1 VLVTSVLLF
10 IFGVVIFIVGLV
22 LSVALHELGHLSFA
36 KLFGVR
42 VSQYFV
48 GFGKTLWSIRRGE
61 TEYGVKPI
69 LLGGYISMAGMFP
82 PAKPGKAENTRSR
95 NMLRALVQDARE
107 TSALTIG
114 SADHSRAFYRAKP
127 WKRIIIMF
135 GGPVMNLLIAVGIT
149 AILVCGI
156 GSPTTTFS
164 DVSSCLTATA
174 SAKCASTDAESPA
187 KAAGLRNGDVVL
199 NVAGTAYPS
208 AGQATAIFQ
217 RSAGKSVSVRVSR
230 GSRELTLHVVPT
242 LALRDKV
249 DSTGAPVLDSAG
261 KPVVKKLGTIGV
273 GLGQAL
279 VQQPG
284 TRILPTV
291 GGELSSTVAL
301 FGRLPSSLGGVW
313 NAAFGSAPRSINSPV
328 SIVGVGRMIGTVTSL
343 TGVPIVDKIYTILGL
358 LGSLN
363 IALFVLNLIPL
374 LPLDGGHILGAL
386 WEMVRGAFARLFR
399 RTNPGPVDMARFM
412 PLTLVVVVVLV
423 AVSALLVYA
432 DLVKPINIAG

>member
-1 VLVTSVLLF
+1 
-10 IFGVVIFIVGLV
+10 
-22 LSVALHELGHLSFA
+22 
-36 KLFGVR
+36 
-42 VSQYFV
+42 
-48 GFGKTLWSIRRGE
+48 
-61 TEYGVKPI
+61 
-69 LLGGYISMAGMFP
+69 
-82 PAKPGKAENTRSR
+82 
-95 NMLRALVQDARE
+95 
-107 TSALTIG
+107 
-114 SADHSRAFYRAKP
+114 
-127 WKRIIIMF
+127 
-135 GGPVMNLLIAVGIT
+135 
-149 AILVCGI
+149 
-156 GSPTTTFS
+156 
-164 DVSSCLTATA
+164 
-174 SAKCASTDAESPA
+174 
-187 KAAGLRNGDVVL
+187 
-199 NVAGTAYPS
+199 
-208 AGQATAIFQ
+208 
-217 RSAGKSVSVRVSR
+217 
-230 GSRELTLHVVPT
+230 
-242 LALRDKV
+242 
-249 DSTGAPVLDSAG
+249 VLDSAG